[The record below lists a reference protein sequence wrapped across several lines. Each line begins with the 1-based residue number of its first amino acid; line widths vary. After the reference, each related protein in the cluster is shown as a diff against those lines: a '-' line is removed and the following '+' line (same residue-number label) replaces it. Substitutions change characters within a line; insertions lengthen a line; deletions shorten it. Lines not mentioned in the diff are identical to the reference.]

1 MNALTEDF
9 TDYNYNI
16 TGENDYTPFMYLT
29 HEYVLGTL
37 KIYLNGMR
45 LTRGNYDYREI
56 TGNVLV
62 MNSPLD
68 RMTYW

>member
-1 MNALTEDF
+1 
-9 TDYNYNI
+9 
-16 TGENDYTPFMYLT
+16 MYLT

-37 KIYLNGMR
+37 KVYLNGMR
-45 LTRGNYDYREI
+45 LTRGNYYDYREG

-68 RMTYW
+68 RMTYWVDYKINYTYNNNNSITQ

>member
-1 MNALTEDF
+1 
-9 TDYNYNI
+9 
-16 TGENDYTPFMYLT
+16 MYLT

-37 KIYLNGMR
+37 KVYLNGMR
-45 LTRGNYDYREI
+45 LTRGNYYDYREV

-68 RMTYW
+68 PDDLLVVDYKGYTYNNSITQ

>member
-1 MNALTEDF
+1 
-9 TDYNYNI
+9 
-16 TGENDYTPFMYLT
+16 MYLT

-37 KIYLNGMR
+37 KVYLNGMR
-45 LTRGNYDYREI
+45 LTRGNYDYREG

-68 RMTYW
+68 PDDLLVVDYKMLHLQ

>member
-1 MNALTEDF
+1 
-9 TDYNYNI
+9 
-16 TGENDYTPFMYLT
+16 MYLT

-37 KIYLNGMR
+37 KVYLNGMR
-45 LTRGNYDYREI
+45 LTRGNIMTTES

>member
-1 MNALTEDF
+1 
-9 TDYNYNI
+9 
-16 TGENDYTPFMYLT
+16 MYLT

-37 KIYLNGMR
+37 KVYLNGMR
-45 LTRGNYDYREI
+45 LTKGNYYDYREG

>member
-1 MNALTEDF
+1 
-9 TDYNYNI
+9 
-16 TGENDYTPFMYLT
+16 MYLT

-37 KIYLNGMR
+37 KVYLNGMR
-45 LTRGNYDYREI
+45 LTRGNYYDYRG

-68 RMTYW
+68 PDDLLVVDYKKRLHLQ